1 MSNESLYTR
10 LGGYDAIAAVT
21 NAVYLHLKSDDKLR
35 RFYDHRGDDGVGGEF
50 VIKRQLG
57 CEITHRNDV
66 AKRNVRA

>member
-1 MSNESLYTR
+1 MNAFGDE
-10 LGGYDAIAAVT
+10 AAQHP
-21 NAVYLHLKSDDKLR
+21 LLE
-35 RFYDHRGDDGVGGEF
+35 DDGLAPVGGEF